1 MTLNNFM
8 TFIAPKKNP
17 KVPTSLSP
25 KHYIHVSMNY
35 ELLFQVL
42 VTVNL
47 VTETQ
52 IVWSSKCWSRRPGVT
67 LIAWMSQNW
76 KKMYLQEHQ
85 EFTKCLKSKCSKDEF
100 LNNAWPKKK
109 AGVIKSLHPQ
119 VHWYTEHVQLVQYEL
134 GPFFLLSK
142 KPGVFTM

>member
-1 MTLNNFM
+1 M

-67 LIAWMSQNW
+67 LIAWMWQNW
-76 KKMYLQEHQ
+76 KK
-85 EFTKCLKSKCSKDEF
+85 KCTCRNIRNLPSAWNLNALKMNFWIMPDQ
-100 LNNAWPKKK
+100 KKR

-119 VHWYTEHVQLVQYEL
+119 VHWYTVHVQLVQYEL

>member
-1 MTLNNFM
+1 M

-25 KHYIHVSMNY
+25 KHDIHVSMNY

-52 IVWSSKCWSRRPGVT
+52 IV
-67 LIAWMSQNW
+67 
-76 KKMYLQEHQ
+76 
-85 EFTKCLKSKCSKDEF
+85 
-100 LNNAWPKKK
+100 
-109 AGVIKSLHPQ
+109 
-119 VHWYTEHVQLVQYEL
+119 
-134 GPFFLLSK
+134 
-142 KPGVFTM
+142 

>member
-1 MTLNNFM
+1 M

-67 LIAWMSQNW
+67 LIAWMWQNW

-109 AGVIKSLHPQ
+109 SWSLVIKSLHPQ
-119 VHWYTEHVQLVQYEL
+119 VHWYTVHVQLVQYEL